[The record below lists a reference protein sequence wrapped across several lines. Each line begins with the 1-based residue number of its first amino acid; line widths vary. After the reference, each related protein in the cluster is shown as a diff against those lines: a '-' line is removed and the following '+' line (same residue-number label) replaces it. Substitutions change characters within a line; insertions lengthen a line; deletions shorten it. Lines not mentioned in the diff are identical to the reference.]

1 MKRESNT
8 YTIIYASV
16 MVILVA
22 LLLGFTSQALKER
35 QQQNEV
41 IDRMRQILRSINVET
56 NRAQV
61 KSEFERLIT
70 DSFVIDTNGN
80 RIEGNAFEINLAD
93 ELAKPEAE
101 RRLPVFIATI
111 DEERKYILA
120 LRGAGLW
127 GPIWGYISLNEDK
140 NTVFGADFEHAA
152 ETPGLGAEVNT
163 AAFDN
168 EFIGKRIHNPEGKFV
183 SIAIVRPG
191 RSAIGQDYV
200 DGISGGT
207 ITSQG
212 LHNMLLN
219 SLGAYSNFLTLT
231 PKSPKGDLSE

>member
-1 MKRESNT
+1 MNRESNT
-8 YTIIYASV
+8 YTIIYASI

-22 LLLGFTSQALKER
+22 FLLGFTSQALQER
-35 QQQNEV
+35 QQQNEA
-41 IDRMRQILRSINVET
+41 IDKKRQILRSINVET

-70 DSFVIDTNGN
+70 DSFVIDANGN
-80 RIEGNAFEINLAD
+80 RIEGGAFEINLAD
-93 ELAKPEAE
+93 ESAKPEAE

-111 DEERKYILA
+111 DGERKYILA

-127 GPIWGYISLNEDK
+127 GPIWGYIALNEDK
-140 NTVFGADFEHAA
+140 NTVFGADFEHST
-152 ETPGLGAEVNT
+152 ETPGLGAEINT
-163 AAFDN
+163 TAFDRK
-168 EFIGKRIHNPEGKFV
+168 FIGKRINNPEGKFV

-212 LHNMLLN
+212 VNNMLLAGI
-219 SLGAYSNFLTLT
+219 GAYSKFLTH
-231 PKSPKGDLSE
+231 P